1 MLPPTLEVYVVWHP
15 GDDEG
20 APIADLLLG
29 HFRGTAFSGLIGG
42 AVEAYV
48 RSVAGIADPTDAPRS
63 LPCEAPLPYGLPS
76 PALTAVVLVAGAEL
90 ASAVEQ
96 GGPWRT
102 YVETLVSARDASPE
116 TVGIFSVRTNDH
128 VLDGTALGDLVGG
141 VLGIAEG
148 TFGTEAFEDDLCRDL
163 AQGIAQMAAGEPDRV
178 TVFISHT
185 KRRSVVE
192 QPTVAS
198 LITLVRDVVANTR
211 LGEFFDAHDLQVNED
226 WGPALEAAA
235 ATGALL
241 AVRTDLYSSRPWCQ
255 REVLIAKRN
264 GMPVV
269 ILDALTSGEERGSF
283 VMDHVPRTPGRQE
296 GNDWRRHDVVR
307 ALGQLVD
314 ECLKRVLWRKQRQ
327 LAEAH
332 GLPVDIDWWA
342 PHAPEPSTF
351 VAWLAELG
359 NPEEQRREPVVVLY
373 PDPPLGPDERG
384 VLVQI
389 ARVAGLHDDIDFLT
403 PRGLAVR
410 GG

>member
-1 MLPPTLEVYVVWHP
+1 MLPPILEVYVVWHP
-15 GDDEG
+15 HDDEG

-42 AVEAYV
+42 AVEVYA
-48 RSVAGIADPTDAPRS
+48 RSASGTVDPGDAPRS
-63 LPCEAPLPYGLPS
+63 LPCTAPLPYGLPS

-90 ASAVEQ
+90 AAAVEQ

-102 YVETLVSARDASPE
+102 YVETLVAARDVSPE
-116 TVGIFSVRTNDH
+116 AVGIFSVRTDDH
-128 VLDGTALGDLVGG
+128 VFDGTALGDLVGG

-148 TFGTEAFEDDLCRDL
+148 AFGTDEFEDDLCRDL
-163 AQGIAQMAAGEPDRV
+163 AQGIGQMGTRGQDRV

-185 KRRSVVE
+185 KRRSVFE
-192 QPTVAS
+192 QPPVES
-198 LITLVRDVVANTR
+198 LVKLVREVVANTR

-226 WGPALEAAA
+226 WGPALDAAA

-255 REVLIAKRN
+255 REVLTAKRN

-269 ILDALTSGEERGSF
+269 VLDALTSGEERGSF

-296 GNDWRRHDVVR
+296 GDDWRRRDIVR
-307 ALGQLVD
+307 SLGQLVD
-314 ECLKRVLWRKQRQ
+314 ECLKRVLWRMQRK
-327 LAEAH
+327 LAEDH

-351 VAWLAELG
+351 VAWLTETTLD
-359 NPEEQRREPVVVLY
+359 EKRREPLIVLH
-373 PDPPLGPDERG
+373 PDPPLGPDERD
-384 VLVQI
+384 VLLQI
-389 ARVAGLHDDIDFLT
+389 AHVAGLNDNVDFLT